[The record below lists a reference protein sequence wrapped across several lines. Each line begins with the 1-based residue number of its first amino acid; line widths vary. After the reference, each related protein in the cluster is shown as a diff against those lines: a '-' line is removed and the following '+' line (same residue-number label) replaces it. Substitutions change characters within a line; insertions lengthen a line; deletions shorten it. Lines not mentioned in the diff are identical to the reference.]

1 MKKTEEQ
8 KLVDKMVGLLEE
20 VSDLNDEDINDS
32 NYREFYENAAN
43 ELNSYDDED
52 EDGESDIYR
61 FTYNYLD
68 EYVNLRNKLVKLLK
82 DKGLT
87 LEERKQF
94 YKANLC
100 LEN

>member
-20 VSDLNDEDINDS
+20 VSDLNNENIDNS
-32 NYREFYENAAN
+32 NYREFYENAAD
-43 ELNSYDDED
+43 ELDRYEED

-68 EYVNLRNKLVKLLK
+68 EYVGLRNQLVKILK

>member
-20 VSDLNDEDINDS
+20 VSDLNGEDIDDS
-32 NYREFYENAAN
+32 NYREFYENAAD
-43 ELNSYDDED
+43 ELNSFDGED
-52 EDGESDIYR
+52 EDGESDIYQ
-61 FTYNYLD
+61 FTYDYLS
-68 EYVNLRNKLVKLLK
+68 EYVGLRNQLVKLLK

-100 LEN
+100 WEA

>member
-20 VSDLNDEDINDS
+20 VSDLNNENIDDS
-32 NYREFYENAAN
+32 NYREFYENAAD
-43 ELNSYDDED
+43 ELDRYEED

-68 EYVNLRNKLVKLLK
+68 EYVGLRNQLVKILK